1 MPSRWT
7 GLPASAEPH
16 RRPRRGGS
24 ARSIMN
30 TVAGEFVLPGKGW
43 MWTSTML
50 RALAPF
56 NVDEAAT
63 RQALF
68 RTAADGL
75 FEREAEGRRVR
86 WRLAEAGRKT
96 AIAAAERLYSFRS
109 VGDGWDGRW
118 LLLDVSV
125 SDDLRRLRLRRRL
138 AWAGFGTL
146 TSGLAITPHTD
157 REAEAARILESLGLQ
172 TSAVS
177 LIATLGTIGR
187 TKQFVAEAWDLADLA
202 KRYERFSAEV
212 TAQRPRT
219 DEETFVAHTRLV
231 HEWRRFP
238 FIDPGLPREL
248 LPKPWAGIEARRVFE
263 RAYAKWKPTA
273 VRWFESISAAA

>member
-1 MPSRWT
+1 
-7 GLPASAEPH
+7 
-16 RRPRRGGS
+16 
-24 ARSIMN
+24 MN

-50 RALAPF
+50 RALALF

-68 RTAADGL
+68 RTASEGL
-75 FEREAEGRRVR
+75 FEREQEGRRVR
-86 WRLAEAGRKT
+86 WRLAAGSRKL
-96 AIAAAERLYSFRS
+96 AVAAAERLYNFRS
-109 VGDGWDGRW
+109 AGDGWDGRW

-125 SDDLRRLRLRRRL
+125 PDDLRRLRLRRRL

-146 TSGLAITPHTD
+146 ASGLAITPHTS
-157 REAEAARILESLGLQ
+157 REAEAARILESLGLAKQ
-172 TSAVS
+172 AVS
-177 LIATLGTIGR
+177 LIATLGTIGQ

-202 KRYERFSAEV
+202 RRYEKFTAQV
-212 TAQRPRT
+212 IAQRPKT
-219 DEETFVAHTRLV
+219 DEQTFVAHTRLV

-248 LPKPWAGIEARRVFE
+248 LPASWAGIEARDVFE
-263 RAYAKWKPTA
+263 RAYAKWKPGA
-273 VRWFESISAAA
+273 VRWFEKISADTD